1 MRRGVS
7 LPLRGVCNAI
17 EKMECIRGRMR
28 KKKKKKKEER
38 RRRSE
43 LFSSSSSSSS
53 SVVLYYYVQ
62 CVWCCKV

>member
-28 KKKKKKKEER
+28 KKKKKKKKEER

-43 LFSSSSSSSS
+43 LFSSSSS